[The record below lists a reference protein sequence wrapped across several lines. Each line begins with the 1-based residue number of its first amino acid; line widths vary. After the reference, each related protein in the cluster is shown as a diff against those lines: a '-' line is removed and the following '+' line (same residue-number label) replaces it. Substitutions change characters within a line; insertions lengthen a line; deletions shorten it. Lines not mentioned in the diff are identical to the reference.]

1 MSRKDGKAKQLPPW
15 LTGSQGEMIGS
26 KRAPFT
32 QPSVSLLTD
41 PIFNELSPQIRHL
54 YICMTAEAEGKRV
67 FKFPRKAAIRYGFI
81 PSTFREYVAVL
92 IEKGFISRN
101 SGWTTREPN
110 IYQFEDTWKRSKP
123 P

>member
-1 MSRKDGKAKQLPPW
+1 
-15 LTGSQGEMIGS
+15 MIGS

-32 QPSVSLLTD
+32 QPSVSLLTE
-41 PIFNELSPQIRHL
+41 PIFNALPPQVRHL
-54 YICMTAEAEGKRV
+54 YICMTGESEGERV
-67 FKFPRKAAIRYGFI
+67 FQFPRKTAIRYGFI